1 MSDFKT
7 YPNQKK
13 IKVKKEKCDKQ
24 NKYTMI
30 NLNALENA
38 GIDLKAGAFKLWIYL
53 AKNQDNF
60 TFGLSNKATEE
71 TFGIK
76 KDQYDKAIKELI
88 EKGYLIEIS
97 KNNYEFRELKEKT
110 TIKNGEKP
118 QTKVVKTNCEKQEKP
133 ISNITNN
140 TIDNTKEKT
149 FVF

>member
-1 MSDFKT
+1 MNDYKT
-7 YPNQKK
+7 YPNQKT

-24 NKYTMI
+24 NHYTMI
-30 NLNALENA
+30 NLNALETA

-76 KDQYDKAIKELI
+76 KDQYDKAVKELI
-88 EKGYLIEIS
+88 EKGYLIETS
-97 KNNYEFRELKEKT
+97 KNNFEFRELKEKT

-118 QTKVVKTNCEKQEKP
+118 QLKVVKTNCEKQEKP
-133 ISNITNN
+133 ITNNTDN